1 MARPPQLKSA
11 PKGTSSKEAKF
22 QGAFTKNWENCQ
34 EKYRAWQP
42 NDRHRFEVKE
52 KDQMAAI
59 SGDEFQIALEAI
71 KQGHSKTQAANMAR
85 MPYDLFVHMLKKH
98 EKEQEREHE
107 IRIQRNVFSKLTTG
121 RGELTEAQRLK
132 RLSRA
137 LITEM
142 EERVATNKTRDEMS
156 NSELVNMNKMIV
168 QTVTNLEMGTTGES
182 EGVGFTVITHMPEKD
197 YSKKATGR
205 SGPDEGPGPMAV
217 RTDG

>member
-1 MARPPQLKSA
+1 MPTKVVTHSPN
-11 PKGTSSKEAKF
+11 GTSSKEAKLHR
-22 QGAFTKNWENCQ
+22 AFAKNWENCQ
-34 EKYRAWQP
+34 EKYKAWQP
-42 NDRHRFEVKE
+42 NDRYRFTASQMKE
-52 KDQMAAI
+52 MGKIAQEDFSAA
-59 SGDEFQIALEAI
+59 LWVHKEAE
-71 KQGHSKTQAANMAR
+71 SKTRAANEAQ
-85 MPYDLFVHMLKKH
+85 MPYYLFDYMLKKH

-107 IRIQRNVFSKLTTG
+107 IRIQRNLFSKLTTG

-205 SGPDEGPGPMAV
+205 SEPDEARSNGS
-217 RTDG
+217 